1 MKLRPPDPPLTD
13 GVVLLRLLLDDDLAP
28 MVDACRD
35 PEMQRWTMVPHP
47 YGEAEARRWLS
58 ESAEA
63 WEAGEAA
70 SFVIADAV
78 DEAYLG
84 GIGLRSAPWPVG
96 EVGYGVAPWARDR
109 GVATRALRLLSGWA
123 MDELEVPRISLL
135 AEPGNLPSQRVA
147 EKAGYRREGLL
158 RSYRELKG
166 VRRDYV
172 MYSLLAEDRPG

>member
-1 MKLRPPDPPLTD
+1 M
-13 GVVLLRLLLDDDLAP
+13 
-28 MVDACRD
+28 
-35 PEMQRWTMVPHP
+35 
-47 YGEAEARRWLS
+47 
-58 ESAEA
+58 
-63 WEAGEAA
+63 
-70 SFVIADAV
+70 IADAA
-78 DEAYLG
+78 EGAYLG

-96 EVGYGVAPWARDR
+96 EVGYGVASWARGR
-109 GVATRALRLLSGWA
+109 GVATRALMLVSGWA
-123 MDELEVPRISLL
+123 MDELGLPRISLL